1 MWGGNSS
8 QFYSEHTQREGNV
21 INSCSCWVETVR
33 KFCHEEYLKKVG
45 QPLQF
50 LYIQQG
56 AYGIISCLDPR
67 RHNNGQIEP
76 RQTLKEQGTER
87 DHLAQKVVG
96 LAHSVAITTT
106 RINQKCN
113 ESILTFA
120 LELCRSKTE
129 YSTSFL
135 GTLGGVQQGHYRCLK
150 KKKKN
155 LIFGLIQACL

>member
-1 MWGGNSS
+1 MWRGNSS
-8 QFYSEHTQREGNV
+8 QFYSEQTHREGNV
-21 INSCSCWVETVR
+21 INSCSYWIETVR
-33 KFCHEEYLKKVG
+33 KFCHEEYLKRVG

-56 AYGIISCLDPR
+56 AYGIVFCLDPR
-67 RHNNGQIEP
+67 RNNNGQIEP

-120 LELCRSKTE
+120 LGLCRSKIE
-129 YSTSFL
+129 CSTSFL
-135 GTLGGVQQGHYRCLK
+135 GTLGGIQQGHCRCLE
-150 KKKKN
+150 KKN
-155 LIFGLIQACL
+155 LICGLIQACL